1 VTRGYVDVVEMSAS
15 DYFEKIE
22 KDKACPECEKHKRH
36 VKLVEAEG
44 KVMECPVCHYT
55 HLARR

>member
-1 VTRGYVDVVEMSAS
+1 MVEMSAS

>member
-1 VTRGYVDVVEMSAS
+1 MSAS

-22 KDKACPECEKHKRH
+22 EDKMCPECEKHKKH
-36 VKLVEAEG
+36 VRLVEAEG